1 MGKFL
6 KEGAH
11 SYLNRA
17 LTLKLVPLVVPHF
30 SLHRKKPDAPQGIKG
45 AFSAAF
51 DALSFLSRTIIIS
64 ERRAPLS
71 FVVPLVIIVCN
82 C

>member
-17 LTLKLVPLVVPHF
+17 LTLSKLVPLGTAELGSSPLF
-30 SLHRKKPDAPQGIKG
+30 SYRKKKD
-45 AFSAAF
+45 
-51 DALSFLSRTIIIS
+51 
-64 ERRAPLS
+64 
-71 FVVPLVIIVCN
+71 
-82 C
+82 

>member
-30 SLHRKKPDAPQGIKG
+30 SHRKKHFKNDAPQGIKG

-51 DALSFLSRTIIIS
+51 DALSFFIKNNYY
-64 ERRAPLS
+64 
-71 FVVPLVIIVCN
+71 F
-82 C
+82 